1 MSFPLKKCLKIPIW
15 EEAFFILISTSAFSF
30 ISGVMVAPRYLN
42 FFEKCIL
49 LVPLFRMRSPG
60 QVIELSASWR
70 VVGKNMASVFDLVD
84 AFPTCIWSPKRAKWS
99 WIFWAPVWMLPWLW
113 KRKAPSSTYRRF
125 SMLKDDPLD
134 LVGCPSNLPRCF
146 RGLSNVTETCVEKIC
161 DWRAYPWARQLR
173 CVLVRM

>member
-1 MSFPLKKCLKIPIW
+1 MSFPLKKCLRIPIW

-84 AFPTCIWSPKRAKWS
+84 AFPTCI
-99 WIFWAPVWMLPWLW
+99 
-113 KRKAPSSTYRRF
+113 
-125 SMLKDDPLD
+125 
-134 LVGCPSNLPRCF
+134 
-146 RGLSNVTETCVEKIC
+146 
-161 DWRAYPWARQLR
+161 
-173 CVLVRM
+173 